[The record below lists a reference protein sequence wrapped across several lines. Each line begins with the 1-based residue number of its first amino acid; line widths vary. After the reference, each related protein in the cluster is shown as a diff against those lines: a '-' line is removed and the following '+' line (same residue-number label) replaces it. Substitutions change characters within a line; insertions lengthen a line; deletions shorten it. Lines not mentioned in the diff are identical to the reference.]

1 MKIAIIQFTDI
12 HIQTET
18 DFILKRKDEIIKS
31 IVPNIDGALKV
42 FVVLSGDIVNKG
54 SKSEFDIAFEFLK
67 NIEEQI
73 RDKCKFINSYNYV
86 LVPGNHDCDFSNKDV
101 IREALL
107 AQTLNKDIIDGEI
120 LEKCMSV
127 QKNFWDFYHRL
138 TGKEEK
144 FISLKKQYPLNVEK
158 DLVFYCYNTSWCS
171 SIKEKVGDLIIPS
184 NKFLEFESPDKLSIN
199 ISVFHHPTNW
209 LSPNTDS
216 NNKKSFEALL
226 LKKSNLVLSGHEHTG
241 ASKKTKSLNSKDGF
255 IYIEGKALQNL
266 HDNNSGFNLFV
277 IDTKDNNIINYDYEW
292 NKDIYHPVNI
302 LSYKVFDKKTGLI
315 VNDFFLEKINKLSIP
330 IKHPEKSDLLNLSD
344 VFVYPDLEPITENEE
359 NLKYINSENILDDL
373 KSTNIIIEGESQSG
387 KSSLINKL
395 YSEYYASG
403 YYPIKLEGKKIK
415 SIDTV
420 GLIKKAIKSQYF
432 EGRLNFTK
440 YNQLDKERKIIL
452 IDDFDKSNLNSEFKE
467 KLIDKLQP
475 YFGSIIITAKE
486 SVKVHQ
492 ITEVEKVFS
501 DFEHY
506 KILPLGYYKRNKL
519 IEKWI
524 RIGKNELTLK
534 EEEVLRKVKITF
546 DTITNLLGEQLIP
559 SYPFFILTLLQSLD
573 NQLKSYDIAPTSYAY
588 CYHSLIHVSL
598 LRQQVKND
606 KIGSVFNFLI
616 ELSFKL
622 YDEYKSKSLSE
633 DQFKLFYK
641 EYTDKFIF
649 SYGLDE
655 IQDILCN
662 AVILN
667 KEDNHF
673 YFSYKYLSYYLT
685 AKKIST
691 ILNEEKG
698 KNILSDLSENLNIE
712 MNANI
717 LVFLTHHTKDN
728 NLLEELLFRSMLP
741 FENYKAITL
750 DLDDTFFSFLSNF
763 VSTIKDNILPENTN
777 PKANREN
784 ELVKRDQKEFKRKNN
799 TNDNNIENDDL
810 NFNENNESIDII
822 ETFKVIKILGQ
833 IIKNQHGNFEK
844 DKLIS
849 LLEASYNACFRS
861 IDFLTTVIKASEE
874 EITELIFNKFSKKQQ
889 ENFSLADR
897 EKIKNKIIN
906 FLQFLGYRLCLA
918 SFSNLSLSVGT
929 SNMNDIY
936 DKVADKIG
944 SPAAKLIT
952 FNIKTYYGQL
962 SIPELKKINEEFK
975 NNHVAMHL
983 LKSRVYSY
991 VYNNYV
997 DFKKRDQIL
1006 SILDLKSLPITTKS

>member
-1 MKIAIIQFTDI
+1 M
-12 HIQTET
+12 
-18 DFILKRKDEIIKS
+18 
-31 IVPNIDGALKV
+31 
-42 FVVLSGDIVNKG
+42 
-54 SKSEFDIAFEFLK
+54 
-67 NIEEQI
+67 
-73 RDKCKFINSYNYV
+73 
-86 LVPGNHDCDFSNKDV
+86 
-101 IREALL
+101 
-107 AQTLNKDIIDGEI
+107 
-120 LEKCMSV
+120 
-127 QKNFWDFYHRL
+127 
-138 TGKEEK
+138 
-144 FISLKKQYPLNVEK
+144 
-158 DLVFYCYNTSWCS
+158 
-171 SIKEKVGDLIIPS
+171 
-184 NKFLEFESPDKLSIN
+184 
-199 ISVFHHPTNW
+199 
-209 LSPNTDS
+209 
-216 NNKKSFEALL
+216 
-226 LKKSNLVLSGHEHTG
+226 
-241 ASKKTKSLNSKDGF
+241 
-255 IYIEGKALQNL
+255 
-266 HDNNSGFNLFV
+266 
-277 IDTKDNNIINYDYEW
+277 
-292 NKDIYHPVNI
+292 
-302 LSYKVFDKKTGLI
+302 
-315 VNDFFLEKINKLSIP
+315 
-330 IKHPEKSDLLNLSD
+330 
-344 VFVYPDLEPITENEE
+344 
-359 NLKYINSENILDDL
+359 
-373 KSTNIIIEGESQSG
+373 
-387 KSSLINKL
+387 
-395 YSEYYASG
+395 
-403 YYPIKLEGKKIK
+403 
-415 SIDTV
+415 
-420 GLIKKAIKSQYF
+420 
-432 EGRLNFTK
+432 
-440 YNQLDKERKIIL
+440 
-452 IDDFDKSNLNSEFKE
+452 
-467 KLIDKLQP
+467 
-475 YFGSIIITAKE
+475 
-486 SVKVHQ
+486 
-492 ITEVEKVFS
+492 
-501 DFEHY
+501 
-506 KILPLGYYKRNKL
+506 
-519 IEKWI
+519 
-524 RIGKNELTLK
+524 
-534 EEEVLRKVKITF
+534 
-546 DTITNLLGEQLIP
+546 
-559 SYPFFILTLLQSLD
+559 
-573 NQLKSYDIAPTSYAY
+573 
-588 CYHSLIHVSL
+588 
-598 LRQQVKND
+598 
-606 KIGSVFNFLI
+606 FNFLI